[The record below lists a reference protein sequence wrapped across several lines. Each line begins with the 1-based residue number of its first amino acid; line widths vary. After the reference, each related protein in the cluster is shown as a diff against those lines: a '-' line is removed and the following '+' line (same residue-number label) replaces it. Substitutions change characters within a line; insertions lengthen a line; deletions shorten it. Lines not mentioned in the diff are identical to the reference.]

1 MAAEE
6 RAAQRQEELEAVR
19 AIFCAEYTEVTAGR
33 HKVGK
38 VFAETVL

>member
-19 AIFCAEYTEVTAGR
+19 AIFPAEYVEVTAGR
-33 HKVGK
+33 HKVGTA
-38 VFAETVL
+38 FLEAAY